1 MVIGNDIEL
10 DCLGRNFDDRIAS
23 PLTRAG
29 THVHVWSPTQS
40 PLYSSLTRNLPT
52 KMSPSRGTPASSAPS
67 DDLAVSQQSSSALR
81 NAKRNFNYLLNP
93 SSSTAHPS
101 RFRTRALLRSLRY
114 LGTFIFWRIV
124 RYAKFVAVG
133 AVAAA
138 IGATAFGSVV
148 TGVAW
153 VAAPTSIGAAIVSA
167 SIWGT
172 GKFIAR
178 RLHRRWAKE
187 GGDGGV
193 EEREFRE
200 ASPVKKE
207 GTWRRETGPE
217 AVPW

>member
-1 MVIGNDIEL
+1 
-10 DCLGRNFDDRIAS
+10 
-23 PLTRAG
+23 
-29 THVHVWSPTQS
+29 
-40 PLYSSLTRNLPT
+40 
-52 KMSPSRGTPASSAPS
+52 MSPSRGASATTNPS

-93 SSSTAHPS
+93 STSTSHPS

-133 AVAAA
+133 AAAAA

-172 GKFIAR
+172 GKFVAR
-178 RLHRRWAKE
+178 RLHKRWAKE
-187 GGDGGV
+187 GGDEAVV
-193 EEREFRE
+193 EKEVRE
-200 ASPVKKE
+200 ASPVREE
-207 GTWRRETGPE
+207 GHWRRETGPG